1 MVQVKAL
8 NCPNCG
14 ASIPDTS
21 KACDHCGSRVI
32 LSDDRQKFVLAGTIC
47 PKCGLNNKDQNRFC
61 SKCGDKLFKECPK
74 CHREIG
80 LDSLHCPFCGDNIDN
95 AAKQREIDNAAK
107 QREIA
112 LAKHKDGLSQIE
124 LLKQKV
130 EQLEQKKRSLDSKWY
145 KLIDQE
151 SLLNAGLSYRGE
163 FFFFVC
169 PIGALILSGI
179 VYWMGIKSF
188 LPVFIASYF
197 GIFFVFHLLPSMES
211 KKLKDERDLIK
222 KEIEAINKDIQAKLY
237 EISSL
242 NATLYEIK
250 NKYRT

>member
-1 MVQVKAL
+1 MAEIKAL

-14 ASIPDTS
+14 GSIPDTS
-21 KACDHCGSRVI
+21 KVCSFCGSRVI

-47 PKCGLNNKDQNRFC
+47 PKCGLDNKEQHRFC

-80 LDSLHCPFCGDNIDN
+80 LDSIHCPFCGDNIDN
-95 AAKQREIDNAAK
+95 ASKEREI
-107 QREIA
+107 E
-112 LAKHKDGLSQIE
+112 LARHKDRLSQME

-130 EQLEQKKRSLDSKWY
+130 ELLEQKKKPLSDEY
-145 KLIDQE
+145 GKLSQHAGQVYRRIDYSDDRE
-151 SLLNAGLSYRGE
+151 LSAANM
-163 FFFFVC
+163 FFLIY

-179 VYWMGIKSF
+179 VYGLGIKTF

-197 GIFFVFHLLPSMES
+197 GIFFVFYLSPSMKY
-211 KKLKDERDLIK
+211 KKLKGERDLIG

-242 NATLYEIK
+242 NATLNEVI
-250 NKYRT
+250 NKYRI